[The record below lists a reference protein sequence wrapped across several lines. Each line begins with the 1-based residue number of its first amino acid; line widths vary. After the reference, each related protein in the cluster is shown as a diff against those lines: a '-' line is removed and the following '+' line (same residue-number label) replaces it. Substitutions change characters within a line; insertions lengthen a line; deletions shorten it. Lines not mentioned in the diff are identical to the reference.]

1 MPVVV
6 LVDIKPIS
14 VAVYSVKH
22 YTMKDLLEL
31 KGKRFD
37 YKHYLGPA
45 KDMTL
50 RLDLSPKNQK
60 KGGFKLASFG
70 TASQQVFGD
79 TFDVCA
85 KQTFYQ
91 KRETSDQVGQD
102 AIDSDSEVMHNIPH
116 DGVTQIRNLSMEISC
131 LVWARV
137 LLDLVYKFIE
147 KGIALHGEPPFHIP
161 QMRFID
167 AALAVEHNMAE
178 STDGHVF
185 LLEEVIG
192 EDEGRFRKYVN
203 NVSAV
208 PVRFGNREDEER
220 ALFLAFAQHVQ
231 YFKTKKLAF
240 VSDYQGD

>member
-1 MPVVV
+1 MVVV
-6 LVDIKPIS
+6 NDIKPIN

-22 YTMKDLLEL
+22 FTMKELLEL
-31 KGKRFD
+31 DGKRFD
-37 YKHYLGPA
+37 YKRYLGPA

-50 RLDLSPKNQK
+50 QLDFSPKNQK

-70 TASQQVFGD
+70 TASQHVFNN

-85 KQTFYQ
+85 KQSFYQ
-91 KRETSDQVGQD
+91 KRTTTDTVGQD
-102 AIDSDSEVMHNIPH
+102 DAIEVTHNIPH

-147 KGIALHGEPPFHIP
+147 KGITLHGEPPFHIP
-161 QMRFID
+161 QMRFVD

-178 STDGHVF
+178 STDGRVF
-185 LLEEVIG
+185 LVEEVIG
-192 EDEGRFRKYVN
+192 GGEGRFRKYVN

-208 PVRFGNREDEER
+208 PVPFGMGDDEER
-220 ALFLAFAQHVQ
+220 AQFLTFAQHVQ

-240 VSDYQGD
+240 VSDYQGE

>member
-1 MPVVV
+1 
-6 LVDIKPIS
+6 
-14 VAVYSVKH
+14 
-22 YTMKDLLEL
+22 MKDLLEL
-31 KGKRFD
+31 NGKRFD

-50 RLDLSPKNQK
+50 RLDFSPKKQK

-70 TASQQVFGD
+70 TASQHVFGN

-91 KRETSDQVGQD
+91 KRAMTDQVGQD
-102 AIDSDSEVMHNIPH
+102 AIEVTHNIPH
-116 DGVTQIRNLSMEISC
+116 DGVTQIRSLSMEISC

-161 QMRFID
+161 QMQFVD
-167 AALAVEHNMAE
+167 AALAVENNIGE
-178 STDGHVF
+178 STDGRVF

-192 EDEGRFRKYVN
+192 EGEGRFRKYVN

-208 PVRFGNREDEER
+208 PVPFGNGDDKER
-220 ALFLAFAQHVQ
+220 AEFLSFAQHVQ

-240 VSDYQGD
+240 VSDYQGQQN